1 LQAELDVRYGLKY
14 SAGNLSCLLQDVSLP
29 SLVLG
34 SGNLGA
40 YLVAFDTLALTEEAR
55 ARRRRQKLP

>member
-1 LQAELDVRYGLKY
+1 VRYGLKY
-14 SAGNLSCLLQDVSLP
+14 SAGNLSCLLNSVLQDVSLP

-55 ARRRRQKLP
+55 ARRRRQKVP